1 MVSSFVMSNLHVV
14 VLSDLVVH
22 GVNGFDNSTDGGE
35 TCNKHELVIL
45 NVEGEHCY
53 VLEEEV
59 GDHSHEAQKH
69 R

>member
-1 MVSSFVMSNLHVV
+1 
-14 VLSDLVVH
+14 
-22 GVNGFDNSTDGGE
+22 
-35 TCNKHELVIL
+35 L